1 MVPLKNLSNIWR
13 FFETPLIDCKINI
26 DLNSLKTAL
35 QQLLMQQ
42 LNSQQFSITDATL
55 YVPVVTLST
64 NDNAKLLERLK
75 LVLKE
80 QFTEININQKYQ
92 QKDKTNIQI
101 IQLFQVFEE

>member
-13 FFETPLIDCKINI
+13 FFETLLINCKINI

-75 LVLKE
+75 SGFKR
-80 QFTEININQKYQ
+80 TIYRNKYQ
-92 QKDKTNIQI
+92 PKIST
-101 IQLFQVFEE
+101 ER